1 MKGLEE
7 KINDNEWL
15 LYNLERPAT
24 LKDRMTFYTH
34 TRFNRRPYKSI
45 RCISN
50 KGGTLPK
57 LFLYN
62 GLVNSKYNFFT
73 FVPLVLYSQ
82 FRVFINLFYLSMCL
96 SQLIPILRVESP
108 IVHLFPL
115 SLVVAV
121 CMIKEGIED
130 YKRHVRDREHNTQKF
145 SVYQKDEYIDVS
157 AERLKLGQLITL
169 KQGQRVPADLLL
181 LKTSDPN
188 GASFVRTDQ
197 LDGETDWKLKRA
209 VATTQAMSNLK
220 DILGLYSVAT
230 VEEPRDDFYNFTG
243 KICFYHT
250 TKAVDQ
256 SDQLENG
263 ENLVNLKENPKVD
276 QETNDEINNTP
287 EDTVVNNLENMS
299 NEFLKKDVPGNISG
313 DNIFERS
320 RIDSTFNECNIEDSI
335 ASSKMNRTLRSKS
348 FRKSKSSDMEKKI
361 EGKKIVESLNVDNIV
376 WMNSIVASGTIHG
389 LTIYIGKDARA
400 CLNSKRAKIKYGLF
414 EKELNRLF
422 IVLILIML
430 VMCVLMLSPSGF
442 MSMWYVTFLKY
453 LLLFSTIVPL
463 SLRISLEIAKYVY
476 NRGIVMDKK
485 IPNTMPRTTMIPEEL
500 GRINYLLTDKTGTLT
515 QNVISLE
522 KLYITRGYYTN
533 EDVEIIKDKISNTP
547 NTSTP
552 SNASSSSSAN
562 TMLCEGSEL
571 VIINNNKLNDNLENR
586 LYLSLLSLAVCHNV
600 RPVPESDTA
609 PDSSD
614 QLNNDIDINT
624 GLDNNGKE
632 YNIVD
637 SLPNSNIDS
646 IVDSV
651 MESVMEDEFESDMDF
666 QGSSPDEIALVRFA
680 NQCNVKLVE
689 RDDYKMVLMVNGSPL
704 NLRILFMIPFSSETK
719 RMGIIVEDESGH
731 KHFFLKGAEV
741 VVIPMLL
748 PRGSV
753 WLSEECDNLARMGL
767 RTLVFAYRSISDS
780 EYSNFVQKYNE
791 ANLSLYDRVKKIRK
805 VTGTLEHGMLLVGLT
820 GVRDKLQRN
829 VGSTLES
836 LKNADIKIWML
847 TGDKIDTAKCVAI
860 SSGMIQRNNS
870 IFQISVDKLK
880 QITPDSGGAALV
892 VGSGPPISELIE
904 YINNFNTDE
913 NNEIDAITMFNS
925 YLNSVMKV
933 ITYELNTFIMGPVNK
948 TLLILD
954 SFVIN
959 ISINNCFIG
968 DNAEYNSAFKALKR
982 LFIKSLL
989 LANNILFCRCTPQMK
1004 ADIVKLLKSENKIV
1018 CSIGDGDNDVP
1029 MISEA
1034 NVGIGIVGKEGLQAS
1049 LSSDYSLVEFSHIKR
1064 LLLWHGRN
1072 SYKRSSTMSNFL
1084 IHRGVIISVMQ
1095 AIFSTIYY
1103 FMPIAFFQGW
1113 LLVGF
1118 TSYYNMI
1125 PIFCLVL
1132 DEEISEEDVMLFPEL
1147 YVELKKG
1154 RELNIKTFLIWIWI
1168 SIFQG
1173 AILMVGAIILFENSL
1188 VSLISIGCTSLF
1200 LLEILN
1206 LISELHHWHR
1216 LTIIGL
1222 VCTCIVYFYSL
1233 LVFRNNFDMEFIARK
1248 SFFWK
1253 VIAISMLG
1261 WLPIY
1266 FIKFLTKLLKP
1277 PQYIKLIVT

>member
-7 KINDNEWL
+7 KINDNEWF

-24 LKDRMTFYTH
+24 LRDRITFYFH

-96 SQLIPILRVESP
+96 TQLVPILRVESP

-121 CMIKEGIED
+121 CMLKEGIED

-145 SVYQKDEYIDVS
+145 SVYQKDDYVDVS

-209 VATTQAMSNLK
+209 VATTQAMSTVK
-220 DILGLYSVAT
+220 EILSLYSVAT
-230 VEEPRDDFYNFTG
+230 VEEPKDDFYNFTG

-250 TKAVDQ
+250 TNSVDQ
-256 SDQLENG
+256 SNQLDDENS
-263 ENLVNLKENPKVD
+263 VNS
-276 QETNDEINNTP
+276 ETNSKPDPGTKNTVDSTP
-287 EDTVVNNLENMS
+287 ELNNSDNTNVDTKLDTVVDTKVDTKLDTKLDTVVDTKVDKS
-299 NEFLKKDVPGNISG
+299 
-313 DNIFERS
+313 
-320 RIDSTFNECNIEDSI
+320 
-335 ASSKMNRTLRSKS
+335 RSKS
-348 FRKSKSSDMEKKI
+348 FRKKTSIDVESKLESKR
-361 EGKKIVESLNVDNIV
+361 IVESLNVDNIV

-400 CLNSKRAKIKYGLF
+400 CLNSKRAKMKYGLF

-430 VMCVLMLSPSGF
+430 VMCVMMLCPNGF

-453 LLLFSTIVPL
+453 LLLFSTVVPL

-476 NRGIVMDKK
+476 NRAIVLDNK
-485 IPNTMPRTTMIPEEL
+485 IPQTMPRTTMIPEEL

-533 EDVEIIKDKISNTP
+533 EDVNIIKDKITNIP
-547 NTSTP
+547 NTYAS
-552 SNASSSSSAN
+552 SGNSVSSSSGN
-562 TMLCEGSEL
+562 TVNSVLCEGSEL

-600 RPVPESDTA
+600 RPISESETA
-609 PDSSD
+609 SDPVDQPNNSENLVNLQINPSD
-614 QLNNDIDINT
+614 QLHNMDSNT
-624 GLDNNGKE
+624 GSDNTPKLDS
-632 YNIVD
+632 IADSLVD
-637 SLPNSNIDS
+637 SIM
-646 IVDSV
+646 DSV
-651 MESVMEDEFESDMDF
+651 MEEVLESDMDF
-666 QGSSPDEIALVRFA
+666 QGSSPDEIALVKFA
-680 NQCNVKLVE
+680 NLCNVKLVE
-689 RDDYKMVLMVNGSPL
+689 RDDYKMILMVNGIPL

-719 RMGIIVEDESGH
+719 RMGIIVEDECGR

-767 RTLVFAYRSISDS
+767 RTLVFAYRAISDS
-780 EYSNFVQKYNE
+780 EYDNFVQKYNE

-836 LKNADIKIWML
+836 LKNAGIKIWML

-860 SSGMIQRNNS
+860 SCGMIQKNNS

-880 QITPDSGGAALV
+880 QLTPESGGAPLV
-892 VGSGPPISELIE
+892 VGSGPPIPEMIE
-904 YINNFNTDE
+904 FISNFNTDE
-913 NNEIDAITMFNS
+913 NDDFDAIGLYNV
-925 YLNSVMKV
+925 YLNSVVQV

-959 ISINNCFIG
+959 IAVNNCFLG
-968 DNAEYNSAFKALKR
+968 DNAEYNTTFKTLRR
-982 LFIKSLL
+982 LFVKSLL
-989 LANNILFCRCTPQMK
+989 LANNVLFCRCTPQMK

-1132 DEEISEEDVMLFPEL
+1132 DEEICEEDVMLFPEL

-1173 AILMVGAIILFENSL
+1173 AILMIGAIILFENSL

-1206 LISELHHWHR
+1206 LVSELHHWHR

-1253 VIAISMLG
+1253 VLAISMLG

-1266 FIKFLTKLLKP
+1266 VIKYLTKILKP